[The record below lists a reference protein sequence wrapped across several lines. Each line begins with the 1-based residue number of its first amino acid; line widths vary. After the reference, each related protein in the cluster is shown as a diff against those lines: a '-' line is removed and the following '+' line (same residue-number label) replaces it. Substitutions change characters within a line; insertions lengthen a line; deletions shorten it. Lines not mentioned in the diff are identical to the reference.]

1 MHFASLLSSIALVVS
16 FALSCGRLHGQ
27 APPLTLRVLT
37 YNIHHGEGTDRRIDL
52 GRIASVIQSATP
64 DLVAL
69 QEVDKETTRTN
80 GVDQAARLGELTGL
94 HSLFGKA
101 MDYKGGA
108 YGVALLS
115 RWPLVEPRTFPLPA
129 DPGIE
134 PRVVLSANVQPE
146 PTAPRLSFL
155 VTHLDHRADPVQ
167 RTSQA
172 EKLRELFPPDA
183 KPAILAGDFNAV
195 PDSPVMQGI
204 FREWNDSAE
213 AATFLTCP
221 ARKPVRK
228 IDYILY
234 RPAASWRVIQTIA
247 IDEPVASDHRPVLA
261 VIELM
266 PPH

>member
-1 MHFASLLSSIALVVS
+1 MHFASLPPWIALLVS
-16 FALSCGRLHGQ
+16 VALPCPLLHGQ
-27 APPLTLRVLT
+27 ATPLTLRVLT

-69 QEVDKETTRTN
+69 QEVDKETARTN

-115 RWPLVEPRTFPLPA
+115 KWPLVEPRTFPLPS

-134 PRVVLSANVQPE
+134 PRVVLRANVQPE
-146 PTAPRLSFL
+146 ATAPPLSFF

-167 RTSQA
+167 RTRQA
-172 EKLRELFPPDA
+172 EKLRGLFPPDA

-195 PDSPVMQGI
+195 PDSSVMKGML
-204 FREWNDSAE
+204 REWSDSAE
-213 AATFLTCP
+213 AARLLTSP
-221 ARKPVRK
+221 AHKPLRK

-234 RPAASWRVIQTIA
+234 RPAASWRVIETIA

-261 VIELM
+261 VIELA
-266 PPH
+266 PPK